1 MAVTQ
6 RAAKAFCRSSA
17 WFINKENS
25 PPFKGHKIGLVT
37 WLKKRASEVEYWHLA
52 TSVCFNLLD
61 DLGSHLSRYKAFPL
75 TMRNVVFE
83 MPRGLTEETR
93 RWTVTECDWWP
104 KAFLRRQKKRQMMSG
119 ERERGWRWQRKW
131 YLCWWG
137 GNSREGRQRGLLG
150 C

>member
-6 RAAKAFCRSSA
+6 RAAKGFLQVLSLIYQQR
-17 WFINKENS
+17 KQ
-25 PPFKGHKIGLVT
+25 PPFQGHKIGLVT

-61 DLGSHLSRYKAFPL
+61 DLGSHLSRCKAFPL
-75 TMRNVVFE
+75 TMRNVVWNAKGLDRGDIE
-83 MPRGLTEETR
+83 MNSHWMWLMA
-93 RWTVTECDWWP
+93 
-104 KAFLRRQKKRQMMSG
+104 KAFLRRQKKDRWWV

-131 YLCWWG
+131 YLCWRG
-137 GNSREGRQRGLLG
+137 GNSREGRPERGLLG